1 MNEKKFTMNENFIDV
16 KTKLVS
22 AINEL
27 LHFIKNNN
35 NLSKAAE

>member
-1 MNEKKFTMNENFIDV
+1 MDEKKFIMNENFMYI

-27 LHFIKNNN
+27 LHLIQNNN